1 MRILLVSQ
9 SVLPY
14 KGGSSVIVE
23 NLAKN
28 FSEEELIVLGARG
41 LVHKRQNKSK
51 FHYFFSELSIF
62 GRGARFFN
70 WFRRLRFEPLKRKIK
85 ALVKN
90 EKIDYILAVFPNS
103 FYCLAACQVA
113 HEMGIDFSSYFHN
126 TYVENTA
133 NQEKNAIAIQQEI
146 FEASE
151 FVFVMSKGMQ
161 KYYEE
166 KYQQANFVPLVHT
179 YHSLPDL
186 DTSEWK
192 EKRMYKLVAIG
203 NFNESNIDATKRFIE
218 AISSDDRFDLS
229 LYTHVPKVLLQQ
241 RGIDTSAVDYK
252 GFIDPEYVQEALAQY
267 DICVL
272 THGFTGGYGEIE
284 YRTIFPTRT
293 IPFLLSGKPIIAHS
307 PPKSFLSEF
316 IKEHECAALVEEP
329 EKLKIIE
336 TLEKIIDNQN
346 FRNHIIEGAKNTR
359 EMFYGPKVAEFL
371 KKQLT
376 K

>member
-9 SVLPY
+9 SILPY
-14 KGGSSVIVE
+14 KGGSSIIVE

-28 FSEEELIVLGARG
+28 FSEEELFVLGAKG
-41 LVHKRQNKSK
+41 LNHKAQSKPK

-70 WFRRLRFEPLKRKIK
+70 WFRKLRFNPLKRRIK
-85 ALVKN
+85 RMVK
-90 EKIDYILAVFPNS
+90 EKNINYVIGVFPNS

-113 HEMGIDFSSYFHN
+113 KELGIGFSSYFHN

-133 NQEKNAIAIQQEI
+133 NHEKDAVSIQKEI
-146 FEASE
+146 FEGSE

-161 KYYEE
+161 KFYEE
-166 KYQQANFVPLVHT
+166 KYQQDNFVPLVHT
-179 YHSLPDL
+179 FNEKSSLP
-186 DTSEWK
+186 TIPWK
-192 EKRMYKLVAIG
+192 AKRTYKLVAIG
-203 NFNESNIDATKRFIE
+203 NFNESNIDASKRFVE
-218 AISSDDRFDLS
+218 AIADDDRFELS
-229 LYTHVPKVLLQQ
+229 FYTHVPKMLLQQ
-241 RGIDTSAVDYK
+241 RGIDVTAIDYK
-252 GFIDPEYVQEALAQY
+252 GFINPDDVQEALSNY

-272 THGFTGGYGEIE
+272 THGFSGGYGEVE

-316 IKEHECAALVEEP
+316 IKEHECAALVENKDKQE
-329 EKLKIIE
+329 IID
-336 TLEKIIDNQN
+336 TLEKIIEDQD
-346 FRNHIIEGAKNTR
+346 FRNHIVEGAERAK

-371 KKQLT
+371 KRQLA